1 MNKKII
7 SQLKTAFDAPAP
19 TRKTEFLQSINYPKI
34 SCLDFILGQIA
45 YIRKRVWIL
54 SCLLVTATL
63 FALRFFTDDSSL
75 NLIWIVS
82 SLLPFISLITVT
94 EIARSVSYNMAEL
107 EMSCRYNFAGI
118 VLTRLGILS
127 CFNILVFAPIILS
140 FSGEVGFGIFRLAVY
155 LLVPFMLT
163 CSLSLYV
170 LNRLQSGRITY
181 ICCGISCF
189 VGILNILFTAQYSM
203 AFSDEYFSLWSL
215 FFIILVIFTV
225 GETIKLIKKTEELQ
239 WNLL

>member
-1 MNKKII
+1 MNKKMK
-7 SQLKTAFDAPAP
+7 SRLKAAFDYPAP
-19 TRKTEFLQSINYPKI
+19 TRKTEFLRSINFPKI
-34 SCLDFILGQIA
+34 SRFDFIMGQIG
-45 YIRKRVWIL
+45 YIRKRVWII
-54 SCLLVTATL
+54 SCLLVTAAL
-63 FALRFFTDDSSL
+63 FTLRFFTDDSSL
-75 NLIWIVS
+75 KLIWIVS
-82 SLLPFISLITVT
+82 SLLPFLSLMTIT

-127 CFNILVFAPIILS
+127 CFNILVFAPIILL
-140 FSGEVGFGIFRLAVY
+140 FPDEVSFGIVRLTIY

-170 LNRLQSGRITY
+170 LNRLQSGRTTY

-189 VGILNILFTAQYSM
+189 VVILNILFTAQYSM
-203 AFSDEYFSLWSL
+203 AFSDIYFSLWSL
-215 FFIILVIFTV
+215 FFIILLLFTV
-225 GETIKLIKKTEELQ
+225 GETTKLIKKTEELQ

>member
-1 MNKKII
+1 MNKKMK
-7 SQLKTAFDAPAP
+7 SRLKAVFDAPAP
-19 TRKTEFLQSINYPKI
+19 TGKTEFLQSINFPKI
-34 SCLDFILGQIA
+34 SRFDFILGQIG
-45 YIRKRVWIL
+45 YIRKKVWII
-54 SCLLVTATL
+54 SCLLVTVVL
-63 FALRFFTDDSSL
+63 FALRFLTDDNSL

-82 SLLPFISLITVT
+82 SLLPFISLMTIT

-140 FSGEVGFGIFRLAVY
+140 FPGEVGFGIFRLAVY
-155 LLVPFMLT
+155 LFVPFMLT

-170 LNRLQSGRITY
+170 LNRLQSGRTTY

-189 VGILNILFTAQYSM
+189 VVILNLLFTAQYSM
-203 AFSDEYFSLWSL
+203 AFSEKYFSLWGL
-215 FFIILVIFTV
+215 FFIILSIFTV